1 MCHKCMEY
9 VHWCHTKNCE
19 KKLEDANEYGKMVPK
34 FYPDGVK
41 LTGDLAF

>member
-1 MCHKCMEY
+1 MEY

-19 KKLEDANEYGKMVPK
+19 QKLAVENEYNKMVQK
-34 FYPDGVK
+34 FCPDGVK